1 MEKSKTTSKCFIC
14 EQEFSQQNL
23 EAHFLECDQEHK
35 CEKCDKIF
43 QTANLLNNHVAV
55 HDEQGHKAVHKIH
68 ESCTFSFFLSA
79 GQPESFDSYPH
90 ADILNEIGGRKAWH
104 HDYGRPNEEK
114 VIIQKLHNNYGFKY
128 TLEAPTSSSV
138 R

>member
-1 MEKSKTTSKCFIC
+1 MIFI
-14 EQEFSQQNL
+14 FN
-23 EAHFLECDQEHK
+23 FL
-35 CEKCDKIF
+35 
-43 QTANLLNNHVAV
+43 
-55 HDEQGHKAVHKIH
+55 
-68 ESCTFSFFLSA
+68 A

-138 R
+138 RYNMEYILIYNSTRGYYLIYILVPAVTIRISISNRGYYSNICIFQERR